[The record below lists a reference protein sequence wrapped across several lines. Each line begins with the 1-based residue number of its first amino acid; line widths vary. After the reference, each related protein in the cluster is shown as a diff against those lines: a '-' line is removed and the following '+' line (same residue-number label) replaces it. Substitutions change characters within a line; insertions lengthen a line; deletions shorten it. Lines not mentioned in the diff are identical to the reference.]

1 MCTLAVESIEHILKE
16 QKKKSGKKAKKSKSA
31 NVNEVQCG
39 SVISDN
45 VKLLEDLECDCK
57 LGPGSTFAALT
68 VVGPAVLDLN
78 GNTVSCTDN
87 SWDTSQTDLSSVI
100 SVMGRGGAILNGV
113 VSTGNFGI
121 VLQGDGH
128 HLVEGVTIT
137 KTANDGLQVNS
148 PFCEVTS
155 NTLLDNGLGIYS
167 TEELLTECK
176 GNLIGCEFVEDECPE
191 QFDANDPSAVPCFNG
206 DVSGDGIDIGEGSQY
221 SVVYNNVIKNFG
233 DDGLS
238 CRGNYNIIKDNDVYI
253 DEFNPRTSKSEDG
266 ITALGFGNQIIGNMI
281 QNTNKDGI
289 DIKFNEKDDDCDQ
302 EFTGGFNI
310 IRSNKV
316 KAPADGKGIKIG
328 SNNNFIVSN
337 SVESVQNDAGF
348 NIDTTDCDI
357 GGNRNYLA
365 DNISANNAEAGFKIE
380 ETNNNVIVRN
390 TATDNKE
397 EGFVL
402 SVEEV
407 SGEVR
412 GLANI
417 LAGNNASGNGD
428 GPDFNEK
435 GDDAVDCTQNAY
447 IGNNAPSIADADPAC
462 MLGEAIDLQ
471 LKEETKKLKGIEQYY
486 SRN

>member
-1 MCTLAVESIEHILKE
+1 
-16 QKKKSGKKAKKSKSA
+16 
-31 NVNEVQCG
+31 
-39 SVISDN
+39 
-45 VKLLEDLECDCK
+45 
-57 LGPGSTFAALT
+57 
-68 VVGPAVLDLN
+68 
-78 GNTVSCTDN
+78 
-87 SWDTSQTDLSSVI
+87 
-100 SVMGRGGAILNGV
+100 MG
-113 VSTGNFGI
+113 
-121 VLQGDGH
+121 
-128 HLVEGVTIT
+128 
-137 KTANDGLQVNS
+137 ANDGLQVNS

-155 NTLLDNGLGIYS
+155 NTLLDNGLGFYS

-206 DVSGDGIDIGEGSQY
+206 DVSGDGIDIGEGSHN
-221 SVVYNNVIKNFG
+221 SVVYHGAIKNFG

-238 CRGNYNIIKDNDVYI
+238 CRGNYNIIKGNDVSI
-253 DEFNPRTSKSEDG
+253 DDFNPRTSKSEDG
-266 ITALGFGNQIIGNMI
+266 ITARGFCNQIIDNMI

-289 DIKFNEKDDDCDQ
+289 DIKFNEDDADCDQ

-310 IRSNKV
+310 IRSNTV

-365 DNISANNAEAGFKIE
+365 DNMSANNAEAGFKIE

-390 TATDNKE
+390 TATGNKE

-402 SVEEV
+402 AVEEV
-407 SGEVR
+407 IGEVR

-417 LAGNNASGNGD
+417 VAGNVATGNESGR
-428 GPDFNEK
+428 DFREK
-435 GDDAVDCTQNAY
+435 GDDTLGDCTQNAY
-447 IGNNAPSIADADPAC
+447 IGNMATSNTDTDADPLC
-462 MLGEAIDLQ
+462 MLGEQIDLSLQ
-471 LKEETKKLKGIEQYY
+471 DTLLFSSDPSSCTQVDKDPWGSGSHVKCCDGLHPENKDWKGDGKYTFLCVDY
-486 SRN
+486 PS

>member
-1 MCTLAVESIEHILKE
+1 
-16 QKKKSGKKAKKSKSA
+16 
-31 NVNEVQCG
+31 
-39 SVISDN
+39 
-45 VKLLEDLECDCK
+45 
-57 LGPGSTFAALT
+57 
-68 VVGPAVLDLN
+68 
-78 GNTVSCTDN
+78 
-87 SWDTSQTDLSSVI
+87 
-100 SVMGRGGAILNGV
+100 MG
-113 VSTGNFGI
+113 
-121 VLQGDGH
+121 
-128 HLVEGVTIT
+128 T

-155 NTLLDNGLGIYS
+155 NTLLDNGLGFYS

-206 DVSGDGIDIGEGSQY
+206 DVSGDGIDIGEGSHN

-238 CRGNYNIIKDNDVYI
+238 CRGNYNIIKGNDVSI
-253 DEFNPRTSKSEDG
+253 DDFNPRTSKSEDG
-266 ITALGFGNQIIGNMI
+266 ITARGFGNQIIDNMI

-289 DIKFNEKDDDCDQ
+289 DIKFNEDDADCDQ

-310 IRSNKV
+310 IRSNTV

-328 SNNNFIVSN
+328 SNNNFIVS
-337 SVESVQNDAGF
+337 
-348 NIDTTDCDI
+348 
-357 GGNRNYLA
+357 
-365 DNISANNAEAGFKIE
+365 
-380 ETNNNVIVRN
+380 N

-447 IGNNAPSIADADPAC
+447 IGNN
-462 MLGEAIDLQ
+462 
-471 LKEETKKLKGIEQYY
+471 
-486 SRN
+486 

>member
-1 MCTLAVESIEHILKE
+1 MGSIISTIHSVESIEKRIKVPW
-16 QKKKSGKKAKKSKSA
+16 KKIGTKAKKSKSA
-31 NVNEVQCG
+31 NVNKVQCG

-78 GNTVSCTDN
+78 GHTVSCTDN
-87 SWDTSQTDLSSVI
+87 SWDTTQTDLSLVI
-100 SVMGRGGAILNGV
+100 SVLGRGGAVLNGV

-128 HLVEGVTIT
+128 HRVEGVTIT

-155 NTLLDNGLGIYS
+155 NTLLDNGLGFYS

-206 DVSGDGIDIGEGSQY
+206 DVSGDGIDIGEGSHN

-238 CRGNYNIIKDNDVYI
+238 CRGNYNIIKGNDVSI
-253 DEFNPRTSKSEDG
+253 DDFNPRTSKSEDG
-266 ITALGFGNQIIGNMI
+266 ITARGFGNQII
-281 QNTNKDGI
+281 D
-289 DIKFNEKDDDCDQ
+289 
-302 EFTGGFNI
+302 I
-310 IRSNKV
+310 IRSNTV

-365 DNISANNAEAGFKIE
+365 DNMSANNAEAGFKIE

-462 MLGEAIDLQ
+462 MLGEAIDL
-471 LKEETKKLKGIEQYY
+471 GIAPLLTLL
-486 SRN
+486 